1 MMSKGLLIVIS
12 GPSGCGKGTICEEL
26 LNRNKSLSV
35 SVSATTRSP
44 RKGEEYGE
52 NYFYMDEKKFQE
64 MVDNDEF
71 LEYAFVHNHYYG
83 TPKQFVFEKLKKGE
97 DIILEIDVQ
106 GALNVKK
113 IYPEGVFI
121 FILPPSIDELKNRI
135 VKRGTENLRDIA
147 LRLRNAYE
155 ELNKAFEYE
164 YLVINDEVPNA
175 VRKIE
180 AIIIAEKC
188 RAVRQRSVIKS
199 ILD

>member
-1 MMSKGLLIVIS
+1 MSKGLLIVIS

-52 NYFYMDEKKFQE
+52 NYFYMDEKNFQE

-121 FILPPSIDELKNRI
+121 FILPPSIEELKNRI